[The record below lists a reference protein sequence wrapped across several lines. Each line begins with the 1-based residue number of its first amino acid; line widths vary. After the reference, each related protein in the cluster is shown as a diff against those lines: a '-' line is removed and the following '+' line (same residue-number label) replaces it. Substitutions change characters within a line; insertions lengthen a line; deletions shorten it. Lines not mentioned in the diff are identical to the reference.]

1 MKLKILKNSKH
12 KFIILNYRSKMYLKE
27 GQIKTKLMELIHT
40 KTGWG
45 NPLRPHSECEDLYIR
60 NIKNLPDEKQTVDF
74 RYIFDED
81 GFSQYD
87 KTHVFDGTLT
97 IQIESIFKI
106 DMEEIHAGVATIL
119 RYIPKEKKFLF

>member
-1 MKLKILKNSKH
+1 MMEES
-12 KFIILNYRSKMYLKE
+12 E
-27 GQIKTKLMELIHT
+27 IKAKLMDLIHE

-45 NPLRPHSECEDLYIR
+45 NPLRPHNECEDLYILNTR
-60 NIKNLPDEKQTVDF
+60 EYPAGKKISDF

-97 IQIESIFKI
+97 INNESIFKI
-106 DMEEIHAGVATIL
+106 DMEEIHAGVATTL
-119 RYIPKEKKFLF
+119 RYNLNEKK

>member
-1 MKLKILKNSKH
+1 
-12 KFIILNYRSKMYLKE
+12 MYLKE
-27 GQIKTKLMELIHT
+27 GRIKEKLMEIIHA

-45 NPLRPHSECEDLYIR
+45 NPLRPHSECEDLHIK
-60 NIKNLPDEKQTVDF
+60 NIKNSPDGKQIIDF
-74 RYIFDED
+74 KYIFDED

-97 IQIESIFKI
+97 IINETILKI

-119 RYIPKEKKFLF
+119 RYNPNEKK